1 VGQIA
6 MKSVPAGLAFEIVDS
21 NQQVTSGNTPM
32 TVENLPVGQY
42 KVRMKRA
49 GWPDYVETVNV
60 QSRAVATVEHNFQGI
75 NVTLRSDPSGATI
88 SMGHTELGKAP
99 LTVSLPPEP
108 VELVSRIGALA
119 PVSREVVPD
128 PNGTTVVEFKHD
140 YGSVAISSDRAD
152 AEVVIEGVN
161 FGKPPVDGI
170 LPPGRHDIIVRA
182 PGFPSQ
188 TKVVDVQTGRRIA
201 MDFNFTS
208 AGGQA
213 SPPPVARPANKPRT
227 TRVTRQSQ
235 SLDSGR
241 NEEISP
247 SSYRTKDDYEHA
259 KDAAFE
265 RFDAE
270 WDARK
275 KALERAK
282 DYYDYQADHSNGAAK
297 DQWKAK
303 KEQTERQMDELDDK
317 KDAAKDV
324 LKKKWND

>member
-1 VGQIA
+1 
-6 MKSVPAGLAFEIVDS
+6 
-21 NQQVTSGNTPM
+21 
-32 TVENLPVGQY
+32 
-42 KVRMKRA
+42 
-49 GWPDYVETVNV
+49 
-60 QSRAVATVEHNFQGI
+60 
-75 NVTLRSDPSGATI
+75 
-88 SMGHTELGKAP
+88 
-99 LTVSLPPEP
+99 
-108 VELVSRIGALA
+108 
-119 PVSREVVPD
+119 
-128 PNGTTVVEFKHD
+128 
-140 YGSVAISSDRAD
+140 
-152 AEVVIEGVN
+152 
-161 FGKPPVDGI
+161 
-170 LPPGRHDIIVRA
+170 
-182 PGFPSQ
+182 
-188 TKVVDVQTGRRIA
+188 

-213 SPPPVARPANKPRT
+213 NPPSVARPANKPRT

>member
-1 VGQIA
+1 
-6 MKSVPAGLAFEIVDS
+6 
-21 NQQVTSGNTPM
+21 M
-32 TVENLPVGQY
+32 TVESLPVGQY
-42 KVRMKRA
+42 QVRMKRA

-60 QSRAVATVEHNFQGI
+60 QSSAVATVEHSFQGI

-88 SMGHTELGKAP
+88 SMGHTELGKTP
-99 LTVSLPPEP
+99 LAVSLPPEP

-140 YGSVAISSDRAD
+140 YGSVAISSDRTD
-152 AEVVIEGVN
+152 AEVIIEGVN
-161 FGKPPVDGI
+161 FGKPPIDGI
-170 LPPGRHDIIVRA
+170 LPPGRHDIIVRV

-188 TKVVDVQTGRRIA
+188 TKVADVQTGRRIA
-201 MDFNFTS
+201 MDFNFS
-208 AGGQA
+208 NAGQA
-213 SPPPVARPANKPRT
+213 NPPSVTRPANTLRPA
-227 TRVTRQSQ
+227 RVTRPSQ
-235 SLDSGR
+235 NPDNGR
-241 NEEISP
+241 NEQISP
-247 SSYRTKDDYEHA
+247 STYRTKDDYEHA
-259 KDAAFE
+259 KDAAFK

-303 KEQTERQMDELDDK
+303 KEQTDRQMDELDDQ